1 MLDQDRLNKLLEIDY
16 LKEIENAQK
25 NNDRPAFEFFLQ
37 QYFDVERM
45 EMPQHLKDHPDYFL
59 GGFKLKH

>member
-1 MLDQDRLNKLLEIDY
+1 MLKQDRINKLLEIDY

-37 QYFDVERM
+37 EYFDVERL
-45 EMPQHLKDHPDYFL
+45 EIPRHLKDHPDYFI
-59 GGFKLKH
+59 GGFRVKY